1 LFTLNFFTTTT
12 NKQSKK
18 KGVSFE
24 LDINE
29 NSLDKNDGPGKI
41 DKGAIILGHFYIKES
56 VK

>member
-1 LFTLNFFTTTT
+1 
-12 NKQSKK
+12 
-18 KGVSFE
+18 VSSE

-41 DKGAIILGHFYIKES
+41 DKGAILLGHFYIKES